1 MIVLFL
7 ETVSN
12 HTSFIFL
19 VHDIPNRNGKE
30 NYGLTIT
37 VFVLGER
44 MGGRRKVRSCL
55 RSY

>member
-30 NYGLTIT
+30 
-37 VFVLGER
+37 
-44 MGGRRKVRSCL
+44 KKD
-55 RSY
+55 